1 MEAANRSAP
10 IQQIDMA
17 RFMEDTSYAGPVH
30 RHGVADGKESLQ
42 QAALHQII
50 QKLADQ
56 QQIKVQMQ
64 QQQEQ
69 QEWRQQEW
77 RQQQQQLQQQEQEQ
91 QHQMQLLQHLQQM
104 QQAQQ
109 HSAEQQITQQLQKV
123 QGLVQ
128 QQQLLQQRQ
137 MQQQNTQQP
146 FQRQQREMRWHE
158 EPYQHCDQ
166 RRATHPELEH
176 ADAMRMTELVSGLQ
190 RHQAEQSTNNK
201 MMRINQMQQAMAAE
215 RAQPTAP
222 TRTFERVQPALDQP
236 TEEEIQELLHM
247 AKLQKQ
253 LIQQQ
258 AAFDAQPGYVLDAA
272 GLKRKQLIV
281 QIKEQLEAAMKK
293 IPQEPPQPRPQSM
306 DCPSVHPVS
315 IMPRDGGAQ
324 SPYQPSIINQA
335 DAQSAANKDKLPLG
349 CPPGLEHCRA
359 ARNNSA
365 ITDGCLPQMNAA
377 VKPSRSHQA
386 SHTEGYLPD
395 MSDFQAPGGQS
406 VPASKFTTRVRVE
419 AAQFTSHGSSSSPD
433 SPEEDMSRWGAPP
446 GLEHCR
452 GKRNLSAGYH
462 KDVNHNKDWS
472 DDDSTM
478 STLPMFS
485 AHALASLNTLNTL
498 PDMKTFNTLPDMGQ
512 TANSLPELTEQDEC
526 KYLDATP

>member
-1 MEAANRSAP
+1 
-10 IQQIDMA
+10 
-17 RFMEDTSYAGPVH
+17 
-30 RHGVADGKESLQ
+30 
-42 QAALHQII
+42 
-50 QKLADQ
+50 
-56 QQIKVQMQ
+56 
-64 QQQEQ
+64 
-69 QEWRQQEW
+69 
-77 RQQQQQLQQQEQEQ
+77 
-91 QHQMQLLQHLQQM
+91 
-104 QQAQQ
+104 
-109 HSAEQQITQQLQKV
+109 
-123 QGLVQ
+123 
-128 QQQLLQQRQ
+128 
-137 MQQQNTQQP
+137 
-146 FQRQQREMRWHE
+146 
-158 EPYQHCDQ
+158 
-166 RRATHPELEH
+166 
-176 ADAMRMTELVSGLQ
+176 MRMIELVSGLQ

-293 IPQEPPQPRPQSM
+293 IPEDPPQPRPQSM

-315 IMPRDGGAQ
+315 IMPRDGGEQ

-395 MSDFQAPGGQS
+395 MSDFQAPSGQS
-406 VPASKFTTRVRVE
+406 VPASKFTTRVRIEE
-419 AAQFTSHGSSSSPD
+419 AKFSSHGSSSSPD

-446 GLEHCR
+446 GLEHFR
-452 GKRNLSAGYH
+452 GKRRNLSAGYSDVSSGKSSSNH

-485 AHALASLNTLNTL
+485 AHTLASLNTLNTLNTL
-498 PDMKTFNTLPDMGQ
+498 PDMKTFNTLPDMGE